1 MMIAKRLRINR
12 GDLQIPNGLSVKRTM
27 DVGMRKDA
35 KIVLTTSRFNTW
47 LRTAS
52 TIPSSSPRVFPD
64 RIEVMLDRIDV
75 LELGSSPS

>member
-1 MMIAKRLRINR
+1 MATTFRMNKGDRQMLNGLKAKRM
-12 GDLQIPNGLSVKRTM
+12 M

-35 KIVLTTSRFNTW
+35 KIVLTTSRFNPW

-52 TIPSSSPRVFPD
+52 AIPSSSPKVFPD

-75 LELGSSPS
+75 LELGSSTS